1 MLWRGHFEGPVQI
14 STCHQCVPNS
24 NFQSPGRKDFD
35 HAKYDELFKV
45 VEKEILQ
52 LRVVLQSIEAR
63 ERERTWL
70 RGKVLGEC
78 LGFTMAP
85 LFWDGLL

>member
-1 MLWRGHFEGPVQI
+1 MICHDQLFFPVA
-14 STCHQCVPNS
+14 P
-24 NFQSPGRKDFD
+24 RKDFD

-70 RGKVLGEC
+70 RGKVIGEFLGATWV
-78 LGFTMAP
+78 FIP
-85 LFWDGLL
+85 